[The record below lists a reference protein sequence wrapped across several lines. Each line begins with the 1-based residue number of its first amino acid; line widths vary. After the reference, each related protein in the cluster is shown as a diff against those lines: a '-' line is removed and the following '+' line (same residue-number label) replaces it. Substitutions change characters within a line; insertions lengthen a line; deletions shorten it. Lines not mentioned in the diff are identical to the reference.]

1 MQTVDSLTAIA
12 TFPRDDSQLIRAPGP
27 WSFLNL
33 TPLSVLPRDNG
44 TSSSSIRETAGC
56 IACTTTTAL
65 ASLQDCAKLSAR
77 RYLHP
82 ILAWSSVSIRSPSSA
97 DIKVVRRV
105 RRNAI
110 LGHRF
115 VVEPSAS
122 ITTTHLGWDA
132 RHWPIPFVNVHR
144 ATVAAALAPRSF
156 PEAEHQPV
164 VVILETRP
172 ESQLAGFITAPERR
186 NTVVNDV
193 FVHATRFN
201 HP

>member
-1 MQTVDSLTAIA
+1 MGHVGGRIVNVCVVVATGVNVDGQREILDIDVGLSGVELVTPRCSPGAENAIA
-12 TFPRDDSQLIRAPGP
+12 
-27 WSFLNL
+27 W
-33 TPLSVLPRDNG
+33 
-44 TSSSSIRETAGC
+44 
-56 IACTTTTAL
+56 
-65 ASLQDCAKLSAR
+65 ASMKFK
-77 RYLHP
+77 P
-82 ILAWSSVSIRSPSSA
+82 
-97 DIKVVRRV
+97 
-105 RRNAI
+105 
-110 LGHRF
+110 
-115 VVEPSAS
+115 S

-144 ATVAAALAPRSF
+144 ATVSAAPAPRSF

-172 ESQLAGFITAPERR
+172 ESQLAGFSTAPERR